1 MKIIV
6 IGGKGTAVNIAE
18 QIVDAHRTYGGKT
31 EFLGFAFDDP
41 AFGDNINGHPI
52 LCKTTDLNAMYGHYT
67 DIGFLYALYKPDRM
81 KERVQLLKSYGIPRE
96 KFCNFIHPSC
106 YISKSCKMGFGN
118 VVLSHSS
125 IQANVTL
132 GDFNIINSN
141 VVVEHDTI
149 LHSNNFIAAST
160 CLGSFINVANGVF
173 IGLNSTVRECV
184 RIEDYAFVG
193 MSSNVLNNID
203 AERIVIGNPAKEY
216 KKNHFLL

>member
-18 QIVDAHRTYGGKT
+18 QIVDAHRSYGAKA
-31 EFLGFAFDDP
+31 EFLGYAFDDP
-41 AFGDNINGHPI
+41 AFGENINGHPI
-52 LCKTTDLNAMYGHYT
+52 LCKTRDLNAMYSHYS
-67 DIGFLYALYKPDRM
+67 DIGFLYALYNPDKMR
-81 KERVQLLKSYGIPRE
+81 ERVQLLKSYDIPRE
-96 KFCNFIHPSC
+96 KFCNFIHPNS

-125 IQANVTL
+125 VQANVTL

-141 VVVEHDTI
+141 VVVEHDTN
-149 LHSNNFIAAST
+149 LESNNFIAAST

-173 IGLNSTVRECV
+173 IGLNSTVRERV

-193 MSSNVLNNID
+193 MGSNVLNDID
-203 AERIVIGNPAKEY
+203 AERIVFGNPAKEY
-216 KKNHFLL
+216 KRSLK